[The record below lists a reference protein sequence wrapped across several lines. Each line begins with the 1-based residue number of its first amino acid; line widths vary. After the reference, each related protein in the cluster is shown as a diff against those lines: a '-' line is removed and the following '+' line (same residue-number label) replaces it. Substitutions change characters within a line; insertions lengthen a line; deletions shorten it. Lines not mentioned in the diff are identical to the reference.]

1 MARKNTAAVDSSFVG
16 KRYKTR
22 PYVVD
27 GKQVQIDGIPMV
39 EDILFTSAQNT
50 SRDKEE
56 AAFATNQAAT
66 QYITDRV
73 KGYPTIGDQLDAL
86 WKGGDDQAAMKVI
99 VDKVKTDNPKPE

>member
-22 PYVVD
+22 PHVVD

-50 SRDKEE
+50 ARDKEE

-66 QYITDRV
+66 QYITERV

-99 VDKVKTDNPKPE
+99 VDKVKSDNPKPE